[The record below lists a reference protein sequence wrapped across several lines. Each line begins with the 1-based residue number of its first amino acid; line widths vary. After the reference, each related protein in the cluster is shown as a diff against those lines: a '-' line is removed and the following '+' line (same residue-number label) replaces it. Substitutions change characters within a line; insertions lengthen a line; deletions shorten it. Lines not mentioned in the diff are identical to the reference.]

1 MYNCQMNAAD
11 RAEFPQASRVVR
23 VGNAAWN
30 SEDDDLLEQ
39 LSAIIE
45 RRVRQQKPHTLETLS
60 ALLEP
65 PPRVRLKTKTHVHV
79 SYGPRMI
86 FVDEENQMSADI
98 RGLVFDKNCANQS
111 EGQSYAEFVS
121 RRTPGRHCENQK
133 TQLYFS
139 TSDEASPSKLSEFQ
153 RT

>member
-65 PPRVRLKTKTHVHV
+65 APRVRWKNAHVYLL
-79 SYGPRMI
+79 YGPRMM
-86 FVDEENQMSADI
+86 FVDEENQISADI
-98 RGLVFDKNCANQS
+98 RGLVFEKTAR
-111 EGQSYAEFVS
+111 VS
-121 RRTPGRHCENQK
+121 RKGNIV
-133 TQLYFS
+133 LN
-139 TSDEASPSKLSEFQ
+139 L
-153 RT
+153 